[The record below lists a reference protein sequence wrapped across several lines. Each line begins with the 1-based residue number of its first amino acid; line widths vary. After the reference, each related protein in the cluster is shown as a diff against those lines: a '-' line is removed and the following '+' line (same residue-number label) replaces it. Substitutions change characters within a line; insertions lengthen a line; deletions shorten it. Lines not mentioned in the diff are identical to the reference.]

1 MSKPPQFSVVMPT
14 RNRADYLPIAI
25 QSVLNQTCGDFEL
38 IVSDNFSEDNT
49 SDVVKSFDD
58 PRIRYVRTG
67 ESLPINKS
75 WEFGV
80 TQAQGEYVVF
90 LSDDDAYA
98 KIYLESFE
106 EEIRASDP
114 DVIACGMLQYYEG
127 AHFESDH
134 RVTCE
139 NFTNRAYRYDCQG
152 KKDAVW
158 RYMFAKGGLTDYPD
172 TFAPVGLPY
181 LANAAYR
188 RAIFG
193 QVEELI
199 GSIFPRE
206 LSSTDVYS
214 TAVVL
219 SQFTGKYCF
228 LDKPLYLQRASSV
241 SLTRS
246 PDIENQRKTYGRPTH
261 DLGGHE
267 NYFVDFAYANR
278 WIEACL
284 LAVIDTKT
292 ELDFEL
298 CWAKYYVKSFDS
310 LRYLQSHGFDMRDE
324 MKSFWKT
331 LEKQDRKVREE
342 VLSVVATPRMR
353 ISDFLRGSKV
363 VGPLVRARDGRR
375 RTPEDVVGIDDPLSI
390 DEYAGMIDEKFL
402 NDHSRLE

>member
-1 MSKPPQFSVVMPT
+1 MSDRPQFSVVIPT
-14 RNRADYLPIAI
+14 RDRADYLPIAI
-25 QSVLNQTCGDFEL
+25 QSVLNQTFGDFEL
-38 IVSDNFSEDNT
+38 IVSDNFSRDNT
-49 SDVVKSFDD
+49 LDVVKSFDD
-58 PRIRYVRTG
+58 PRIRYVRTS

-90 LSDDDAYA
+90 LSDDDTFA

-106 EEIRASDP
+106 EEMRASDP

-127 AHFESDH
+127 AHFESEH
-134 RVTCE
+134 KVTCA
-139 NFTNRAYRYDCQG
+139 NFNNRAHRYDCQG

-158 RYMFAKGGLTDYPD
+158 RYMFAKGDLTDYPS
-172 TFAPVGLPY
+172 TFGPVGLPY
-181 LANAAYR
+181 LANAAYKR
-188 RAIFG
+188 SIFR

-206 LSSTDVYS
+206 LASTDVYS
-214 TAVVL
+214 TAVIL
-219 SQFTGKYCF
+219 SQFTGRYSY
-228 LDKPLYLQRASSV
+228 LDKPLYIQRASDI

-261 DLGGHE
+261 DLGGYE
-267 NYFVDFAYANR
+267 NHFVDFAYANR

-292 ELDFEL
+292 ELDFDL
-298 CWAKYYVKSFDS
+298 SWSKYYIRSLDS
-310 LRYLQSHGFDMRDE
+310 LKYLQSHGFDMRKE
-324 MKSFWKT
+324 KKSFWKT
-331 LEKQDRKVREE
+331 LEKQDQKVRDE

-363 VGPLVRARDGRR
+363 VGQLVRARDSRR
-375 RTPEDVVGIDDPLSI
+375 RKPEDLVGLDDPLSI
-390 DEYAGMIDEKFL
+390 EEYAGMIDEKFL